1 MICERQLKI
10 NLIAYLILFFYPFW
24 RKILLPLFVENF
36 PVFQRFYRTENKN
49 KKTFSN

>member
-1 MICERQLKI
+1 MIYERQLKI

-36 PVFQRFYRTENKN
+36 PVFQRFYRKQ
-49 KKTFSN
+49 KIK